1 MADSK
6 SYKPVGTASTND
18 LEEELRRRQL
28 NLVFPLHVFPEKLK
42 PLIHYLDQELGIPRS
57 FIGTGFL
64 VSYSTAIGTSYH
76 VNTTLGRQYFAIWAG
91 MVGISSSGKSTIN
104 GKILGPLKSKHSEL
118 LASRSEEQLSNGE
131 VKQIIISETNVA
143 TLLNEVFRHNPKG
156 VLYDSDEIM
165 SWLNGMNKTSKNA
178 GNDEEVWMS
187 LWGSSQVTKR
197 LSGGKIYFSKCPY
210 INVFGGIQPS
220 RIPELFSKGKDSSG
234 FAYRIL
240 FAIPEDHKIL
250 NVDLR
255 NESSKEWE
263 SKHVEGI
270 EFFLSKE
277 IEDPVD
283 KSTQLLMS
291 KEALDVYM
299 DWKNRKVKEIN
310 SIKDI
315 LTIEKQSSVFGK
327 FSEYTIR
334 FAGILHCM
342 EGFFAGEQY
351 PEIQR
356 ISSATMLR
364 AIDLSNYY
372 HETAKEVNHIVFE
385 STYAPPSVITLAG
398 LQKAGKTYQQ
408 IGDILYHNGGKRSS
422 EARKKMAERE
432 VKKAIA
438 KYPRIF
444 GAINY

>member
-1 MADSK
+1 MTNSK
-6 SYKPVGTASTND
+6 SYKPVGTASTSD
-18 LEEELRRRQL
+18 LEEELKRRRR

-118 LASRSEEQLSNGE
+118 LASRSEEQLSNAE

-165 SWLNGMNKTSKNA
+165 SWLNGMNKTSKNG

-255 NESSKEWE
+255 RESAKEWDVIHE
-263 SKHVEGI
+263 EGI
-270 EFFLSKE
+270 KFFLE
-277 IEDPVD
+277 MDVEDPVD

-299 DWKNRKVKEIN
+299 DWKNRKVGEIN
-310 SIKDI
+310 SIKDL

-342 EGFFAGEQY
+342 EGFFAGERF
-351 PEIQR
+351 PEINR

-372 HETAKEVNHIVFE
+372 HEAAKEINQKVFE
-385 STYAPPSVITLAG
+385 STYAPPLIITLSA
-398 LQKAGKTYQQ
+398 LQKQGRTYQQ
-408 IGDILYHNGGKRSS
+408 IGDILFDNNGKRNK
-422 EARKKMAERE
+422 EARKKMAER
-432 VKKAIA
+432 KIKDAIA
-438 KYPRIF
+438 KYPRMF
-444 GAINY
+444 NAINF